1 MGTACSAGICDKED
15 DRKEKEG
22 GLDHQITSVEQR
34 VHSGTLMNIP
44 NIEEEE
50 IDQLFMGEGKDKI
63 STQQSSPDNKRGL
76 VDPDYFSEE
85 ELIVY
90 KKLHRTELLDRVCK
104 IGPTPRVWK
113 EGDHIGSG
121 SYGEV
126 VMGLDQANGT
136 LMAVKKVHI
145 QSKKGRSQSKI
156 EALEQEISMYE
167 KLSHKNI
174 VGYLGS
180 ELTSNYFNIFL
191 EYVEGMISL
200 L

>member
-22 GLDHQITSVEQR
+22 GLDHQNTSVEQR
-34 VHSGTLMNIP
+34 VPSGILINIP

-50 IDQLFMGEGKDKI
+50 IDQLFVGEGKDKI
-63 STQQSSPDNKRGL
+63 STQQSSPDSKRGL

-85 ELIVY
+85 ELIAY

-156 EALEQEISMYE
+156 EALEQEISIYE